1 MCIWGL
7 RRIVLCS
14 WVLVGVVSCGLDR
27 KNPFDPKAPE
37 AVQANSQVTGAV
49 LLEGGGLLT
58 SVTVT
63 AIGAKT
69 KNGASRRIDVSV
81 SEEGRFLIDAPSDV
95 YNIEAVAEGYR
106 KVSVPAVSL
115 SPGEV
120 YDVGTLNLSAAKSS
134 LTGSVSI
141 ASIARDE
148 VPAEGATVT
157 ITNDAGLQFTS
168 FVGPTGTYSF
178 SDVPAGSYHLRARQ
192 EDFTP
197 AYPRSMMTLVGDQ
210 RAEAPALTM
219 YPASAVLAARAKGIA
234 GARYTNDRNVDILLL
249 AFVEQLVEMRV
260 SLDASFTGVDW
271 QAFSATAPILLA
283 DADGEQTIFAQFRD
297 DQGLVTP
304 TYSTRIVLDRAAPLI
319 SSVQVGSA
327 NLTTEGFVTSNVL
340 PLVMAGFDGLSG
352 VSAYQL
358 ALDGTLDNEAILPA
372 ESTGAGFSLTLAQ
385 AFPQADGPVS
395 LLVKLY
401 DRAGNSSDA
410 GTVSLIKDTQ
420 APVAASPAIALVR
433 GGTTARGLSEELAFN
448 VTGGSNEVLYVAIAN
463 APGVSPSSARAVM
476 TTPFVHTLASGPD
489 SDPRQ
494 VCAMFFD
501 PAGNHTSESCLSLS
515 VDRTGSVS
523 GTIAAVENAASVSG
537 VSVTLSA
544 SGFTQSVTTPPNG
557 EFSFSSVPAGSY
569 LLSVQLAGYEDIL
582 EHDVTV
588 TAGSSAQRG
597 PYTLKVQRGELTG
610 SVTKTDGGAFSDA
623 PIIVSIEN
631 TQYSTTATPSGE
643 WVLTQLPAGTYKV
656 NVSSVGYFAA
666 TYGLIQVEANKSK
679 PLGARP
685 ISPQRGSF
693 SICWLSDTL
702 CTDAKEA
709 TREAFVNVLID
720 CGGVPANGYFLSEAT
735 TTPNDGDMIACP
747 GNDVVAAFP
756 LSPGD
761 GTKTLS
767 LWYRRSSDNTITQS
781 FTSSIL
787 LDTSAPVTTA
797 ASVLI
802 DDGSAFTN
810 HVLGYVDV
818 AISADD
824 GPSGSGLG
832 FMSVSEDAGSLVQ
845 PSPYFPL
852 PPRFVPYQATLH
864 NYELSA
870 SDGPKTVWV
879 QVCDQAF
886 NCTVGI
892 SVLDGAFLR
901 ADSITLDRTPPSLS
915 TGVSVAV
922 NGGASLTSSPFVDL
936 DITAGDAT
944 AVRFGATADLTSVS
958 YSALAGDTSISA
970 LLQGADGI
978 KTLYAQFRDAAGN
991 ESVAGSLSDAITL
1004 DTTPPTVSAFSIAA
1018 GAAFTTSR
1026 VSNALSLSASDA
1038 NGLANVVL
1046 SNNATFT
1053 GATSVAPF
1061 VATTW
1066 DLSTGE
1072 GEKTVFARVTDNAG
1086 NSSLVSDVIVL
1097 DTVAPTASLILAANA
1112 DNITSP
1118 TSVAVTLSTNEV
1130 VTSTLQYKLAAGSQ
1144 PDCSVATGYVAW
1156 QSATTVNVPNA
1167 EGVVTVYG
1175 CARDAAGNFAAMGT
1189 DSVRLDLAAPTV
1201 TVTINQGDAYA
1212 TEGLVVLTID
1222 ASDAATGSGVVD
1234 MRVSNDSGFTNA
1246 AFESIVSTKIWTLLA
1261 PTTDGSKT
1269 VYVQVRDAAG
1279 RTGSSS
1285 DTILLDTTPP
1295 APAVSINSGATYSN
1309 SVNVTARVT
1318 APADAV
1324 AMAFAVGDLDC
1335 ATATYTTVTWD
1346 LTSPNREDVAVVL
1359 PSVDG
1364 AHSVSVCLRD
1374 SAGLTALA
1382 SDAITLDLS
1391 EPAIAITVEG
1401 QAAYTTSGTV
1411 SVAMTSS
1418 VDATL
1423 MRVQAYTAFN
1433 SDPCSTDPSDYVA
1446 FVSPTNAVLPSQGS
1460 SGDRYVVVC
1469 VMDAAGNASEPAQAR
1484 IAYDHSA
1491 PAFAVLPSTNSVDVV
1506 GKIGPDCAL
1515 VAGVYSGTCSDSF
1528 TLTRYPVV
1536 SVSFNA
1542 SDAYLSTYAIM
1553 GSTGDCSL
1561 GSFAATSGS
1570 GLLQTVN
1577 YTLTAGEGA
1586 QAVKVCVRDSAGRVS
1601 SATSNTITVDSVAP
1615 SALSFD
1621 SATAGDRALT
1631 VAWSSQTDSAGGY
1644 FIRYVNNLGTTRIA
1658 SSSSSCIGTTCTITG
1673 LANCTPQSLQIA
1685 AVDAAG
1691 NHQYSTG
1698 TSVVPRVTSPSNL
1711 TAVGRHLGLGI
1722 NFATVTNATQYR
1734 VSYRRSTETIVQT
1747 STYDSGSMGAL
1758 PFYIE
1763 GLVQGATYLVS
1774 VESLDSNVPGCYSTP
1789 SASDTATIF
1798 GVTQIGYYQGIQ
1810 ESEGF
1815 GSRLAMQDSNFD
1827 GFSDLLI
1834 GRPALDR
1841 FATNIQPAT
1850 GGVMMVDAQ
1859 RQRQQSPYFVSTNS
1873 GNLRAGSGVAAV
1885 DDYDGDGVRDWF
1897 IGAPAQATITPY
1909 AYLVSGADGHLL
1921 RQFAG
1926 PSSSGFGTAVAGGSD
1941 FNGDGV
1947 NDLAVGA
1954 PSTRTVYL
1962 FNGRDFNLPAVT
1974 KTSALNGFGS
1984 VLVGGA
1990 FFSDCGSGSSCRPF
2004 ITSTPETGSFTII
2017 RNNGTDQ
2024 SLTFTGLASNGG
2036 GFGASIVAADLEGTS
2051 ETELVFG
2058 SPASDCSGALS
2069 TRGSV
2074 RVFRRRNAAGFALE
2088 EDTSHCFVNG
2098 APDLNGAAI
2107 AVMPDINGDNRPE
2120 LVVGSPGFDSG
2131 PLTNVGRVAVYS
2143 MFPGGVASAAR
2154 KPLYVVDGQQQGG
2167 EFGSAVAGGDFN
2179 NDGLGDFAASAPKAT
2194 GFGNVASAG
2203 AVLVYSGS
2211 ELGLRPAKSWLLPFE
2226 RKNFSTSGGAV
2237 PASLALTSGTDGTSF
2252 DGTQLIPAAAKAN
2265 LVITATDD
2273 EGRTRTTSSLKVLNI
2288 VPQGA
2293 LTNGSTMSVG
2303 FGAVTIPV
2311 GDWNLDGVN
2320 EFVVTEP
2327 TFSTAAGRAFVYD
2340 GRTKFVIYVI
2350 TPAIGANSK
2359 FGASAASLGDI
2370 DGDGSND
2377 FAIGAPGENCTPG
2390 PVADCGK
2397 VYIYKAVRF
2406 VGNPGAH
2413 GSTVL
2418 APTTVITPQSAGVA
2432 ESAPAV
2438 GLHFG
2443 QSLVALNRFD
2453 LNSLDKVTL
2462 AIGVPGFSTGAA
2474 NRGRVVLFALNSG
2487 AATAVGRAEGEAL
2500 AGAEFGAAMEGGDL
2514 DGDGL
2519 LELIVGAPFVS
2530 NGGLQGAGQLK
2541 IFRAANLAPGTPIP
2555 PLLNEMRGITENAT
2569 FGSSIVVVPDQ
2580 NGDGFD
2586 DLALGGWKFAEQG
2599 VSDTG
2604 IVWIVSGIDGD
2615 LLRTISAPVIGGQF
2629 GRALTNVGDI
2639 NRDGYPE
2646 LAVGAPGYDLS
2657 STDPDCGAMYV
2668 YSTRDWSQ
2676 VFFQTGKAASGA
2688 GTCSGFRYGFSISG
2702 NMEIG
2707 EGAGSTFKVDGA
2719 PDMLVSFLTAGGTQG
2734 GVMTVVTS
2742 SP

>member
-1 MCIWGL
+1 MWGL

-14 WVLVGVVSCGLDR
+14 WVLAGALGCGLER

-37 AVQANSQVTGAV
+37 AVQANSQVTGV
-49 LLEGGGLLT
+49 VSLEGGGLLT

-69 KNGASRRIDVSV
+69 KNGASRRLDVSV

-115 SPGEV
+115 LPGEV
-120 YDVGTLNLSAAKSS
+120 YDVGSLNLSAAKSS
-134 LTGSVSI
+134 LTGSVTI

-197 AYPRSMMTLVGDQ
+197 AYPRTMMSLVGDQ
-210 RAEAPALTM
+210 RTEAPALTM
-219 YPASAVLAARAKGIA
+219 YPASAVLAARAKGIT
-234 GARYTNDRNVDILLL
+234 GARYTNDRNVDVLLL

-271 QAFSATAPILLA
+271 QAFSATAPMLLA
-283 DADGEQTIFAQFRD
+283 DVDGEQTIFAQFRD

-327 NLTTEGFVTSNVL
+327 SLVTEGFVTSSVV

-372 ESTGAGFSLTLAQ
+372 ESTSAGFSLTLAQ

-401 DRAGNSSDA
+401 DRAGNASEVGA
-410 GTVSLIKDTQ
+410 VSLIKDTQ
-420 APVAASPAIALVR
+420 APIAASPAIALVR

-463 APGVSPSSARAVM
+463 APGVSPSSTRSVM

-501 PAGNHTSESCLSLS
+501 PAGNHTGESCLSLS

-544 SGFTQSVTTPPNG
+544 SGFTQSVMTPPDG
-557 EFSFSSVPAGSY
+557 AFSFSSVPAGSY
-569 LLSVQLAGYEDIL
+569 LLTVQLAGYEDIL

-588 TAGSSAQRG
+588 SAGSSAQRG

-610 SVTKTDGGAFSDA
+610 NASKTDGGAFSDA
-623 PIIVSIEN
+623 PIVVSIEN
-631 TQYSTTATPSGE
+631 TQYSTTTTPSGD

-693 SICWLSDTL
+693 SICWPSDTL

-709 TREAFVNVLID
+709 TRETSVNVLID

-787 LDTSAPVTTA
+787 LDTAAPVTTA
-797 ASVLI
+797 ASVVI
-802 DDGSAFTN
+802 DEGRAFTN

-832 FMSVSEDAGSLVQ
+832 FMSVSENVGTLVQ

-886 NCTVGI
+886 NCTVGS

-922 NGGASLTSSPFVDL
+922 NSGASLTSSPFVDL

-970 LLQGADGI
+970 LLQGADGT
-978 KTLYAQFRDAAGN
+978 KTMYAQFRDAAGN

-1004 DTTPPTVSAFSIAA
+1004 DTTPPTVSAFSIAG

-1038 NGLANVVL
+1038 NGLASVVL

-1097 DTVAPTASLILAANA
+1097 DTVAPTASLLLAANA

-1118 TSVAVTLSTNEV
+1118 TAVAVTLSTNEV

-1156 QSATTVNVPNA
+1156 QSSTTINVPNV

-1175 CARDAAGNFAAMGT
+1175 CARDAAGNHAAMT
-1189 DSVRLDLAAPTV
+1189 SDSVRLDLAAPSV
-1201 TVTINQGDAYA
+1201 TVSINQGASYA
-1212 TEGLVVLTID
+1212 TTGLVVLTID
-1222 ASDAATGSGVVD
+1222 ASDAAQGSGVSD
-1234 MRVSNDSGFTNA
+1234 MRVSNDSGFTGA
-1246 AFESIVSTKIWTLLA
+1246 VFEPLVNTKIWTLLA
-1261 PTTDGSKT
+1261 PTTDATKT

-1279 RTGSSS
+1279 RTASTS
-1285 DTILLDTTPP
+1285 DTIVLDTTPP
-1295 APAVSINSGATYSN
+1295 APSVSINTGAIYSN

-1324 AMAFAVGDLDC
+1324 EMATGVGDLDC
-1335 ATATYTTVTWD
+1335 DTATYAAVTWD
-1346 LTSPNREDVAVVL
+1346 LSSPNREDVAVTF
-1359 PSVDG
+1359 PAVDG
-1364 AHSVSVCLRD
+1364 AQTFSVCLRD

-1391 EPAIAITVEG
+1391 APAVAITLDND
-1401 QAAYTTSGTV
+1401 ALYTTSATV
-1411 SVAMTSS
+1411 SVAMTAS
-1418 VDATL
+1418 VDASL
-1423 MRVQAYTAFN
+1423 MRVQAFTTVS

-1446 FVSPTNAVLPSQGS
+1446 LVSPTTVGVPSLLGS
-1460 SGDRYVVVC
+1460 GQRYIVVC
-1469 VMDAAGNASEPAQAR
+1469 VMDAAGNASEPAQAQ
-1484 IAYDHSA
+1484 ITYDHLA
-1491 PAFAVLPSTNSVDVV
+1491 PTFATLPSTNTVDVV

-1515 VAGVYSGTCSDSF
+1515 LATGFSGTCSDSSSLARF
-1528 TLTRYPVV
+1528 ALV
-1536 SVSFNA
+1536 SVSFNV
-1542 SDAYLSTYAIM
+1542 SDDYLSSYAVLP
-1553 GSTGDCSL
+1553 SNGDCAL
-1561 GSFAATSGS
+1561 GSYASAGTSGV
-1570 GLLQTVN
+1570 LQTVS
-1577 YTLTAGEGA
+1577 YSLLGGEGA
-1586 QAVKVCVRDSAGRVS
+1586 QAVKVCVRDGAGRVTS
-1601 SATSNTITVDSVAP
+1601 SVSHNITLDTTAP
-1615 SALSFD
+1615 SLMAFD
-1621 SATAGDRALT
+1621 SASAGDRQLT
-1631 VAWSSQTDSAGGY
+1631 VAWSTQTDAAGGY
-1644 FIRYVNNLGTTRIA
+1644 FIRYVANSVATRIA
-1658 SSSSSCIGTTCTITG
+1658 SSSPLCSGSSCTIVG
-1673 LANCTPQSLQIA
+1673 LPNCTQQAVQIA
-1685 AVDAAG
+1685 AIDAAG
-1691 NHQYSTG
+1691 NFQYSTG
-1698 TSVVPRVTSPSNL
+1698 SMLTPRVTAPSNVA
-1711 TAVGRHLGLGI
+1711 AVGRHLGLGVS
-1722 NFATVTNATQYR
+1722 FDTVANATQYR
-1734 VSYRRSTETIVQT
+1734 ISYRRLTETITQT
-1747 STYDSGSMGAL
+1747 TTYDSGSMGAL
-1758 PFYIE
+1758 PFVIE
-1763 GLVQGATYLVS
+1763 GLVQGATYTVS
-1774 VESLDSNVPGCYSTP
+1774 AESLDDTVAGCYSVP
-1789 SASDTATIF
+1789 SANDTATIF
-1798 GVTQIGYYQGIQ
+1798 GVTPIGYYQGIQ
-1810 ESEGF
+1810 ENEGF
-1815 GSRLAMQDSNFD
+1815 GTRIAMQDSNFD

-1859 RQRQQSPYFVSTNS
+1859 RQRQQSPYFVSTTS
-1873 GNLRAGSGVAAV
+1873 GNLRAGSAVAAV
-1885 DDYDGDGVRDWF
+1885 DDYDGDGVRDWL
-1897 IGAPAQATITPY
+1897 IGAPAQTGVTPV
-1909 AYLVSGADGHLL
+1909 AYLVSGFDGHLL
-1921 RQFAG
+1921 RQFSG
-1926 PSSSGFGTAVAGGSD
+1926 PINSGFGSAVAGSAD
-1941 FNGDGV
+1941 YNGDGV

-1962 FNGRDFNLPAVT
+1962 YDGKNFNAAPAT
-1974 KTSALNGFGS
+1974 KTVAQNGFGS
-1984 VLVGGA
+1984 VLVGGL
-1990 FFSDCGSGSSCRPF
+1990 FFTDCGTGTSCRPF
-2004 ITSTPETGSFTII
+2004 LATAPEGGAFALI
-2017 RNNGTDQ
+2017 RNNGADQ
-2024 SLTFTGLASNGG
+2024 TVTFTGVGANGS
-2036 GFGASIVAADLEGTS
+2036 GFGASAVAVDLEGTTD
-2051 ETELVFG
+2051 TELLFG
-2058 SPASDCSGALS
+2058 SPLGDCSGALS

-2074 RVFRRRNAAGFALE
+2074 RVFRRLSVPGLNFA
-2088 EDTSHCFVNG
+2088 EDSAHCVSNST
-2098 APDLNGAAI
+2098 ADQTGAAL
-2107 AVMPDINGDNRPE
+2107 AVMPDISGDGRPE
-2120 LVVGSPGFDSG
+2120 IVVGSPGYDNGVS
-2131 PLTNVGRVAVYS
+2131 TNVGRVMIFN
-2143 MFPGGVASAAR
+2143 MFPGGVTAAAR
-2154 KPLYVVDGQQQGG
+2154 KTLYVLEGTQTGA

-2179 NDGLGDFAASAPKAT
+2179 NDGNGDFAASAPKAT

-2203 AVLVYSGS
+2203 AVFVYSGA
-2211 ELGLRPAKSWLLPFE
+2211 ELGVYPSKSWLLPFE
-2226 RKNFSTSGGAV
+2226 RKNFYTLGGAA
-2237 PASLALTSGTDGTSF
+2237 PAALVLSTNIDGTTF
-2252 DGTQLIPAAAKAN
+2252 DGTQLTPGGTKAN
-2265 LVITATDD
+2265 LVLTATDA
-2273 EGRTRTTSSLKVLNI
+2273 EGRTRTTSSVKVLNI
-2288 VPQGA
+2288 LSQGA
-2293 LTNGSTMSVG
+2293 VGTGTTQSSG
-2303 FGAVTIPV
+2303 FGTTTTPV
-2311 GDWNLDGVN
+2311 GDWNQDGVN
-2320 EFVVTEP
+2320 EFVVMEP
-2327 TFSTAAGRAFVYD
+2327 THSTNTGRGFVYD
-2340 GRTKFVIYVI
+2340 GRTKFVIYVLS
-2350 TPAIGANSK
+2350 PAGIGANAK
-2359 FGASAASLGDI
+2359 FGQSIAPLGDI

-2377 FAIGAPGENCTPG
+2377 FAVGAPGDACGAT
-2390 PVADCGK
+2390 ADCGR
-2397 VYIYKAVRF
+2397 VFIYKAQRYSVLPT
-2406 VGNPGAH
+2406 VHSSA
-2413 GSTVL
+2413 VL
-2418 APTTVITPQSAGVA
+2418 APTVSIIPQTGGPADSPA
-2432 ESAPAV
+2432 AV

-2443 QSLVALNRFD
+2443 QTLVALNRFD
-2453 LNSLDKVTL
+2453 LTNLDKLTL
-2462 AIGVPGFSTGAA
+2462 AIGAPGYSVGNP
-2474 NRGRVVLFALNSG
+2474 NRGRVLLFTLTN
-2487 AATAVGRAEGEAL
+2487 AAAAPVGRAEGENL
-2500 AGAEFGAAMEGGDL
+2500 NNAEFGSALEGVDL

-2519 LELIVGAPFVS
+2519 LELIVGSPSVS
-2530 NGGLQGAGQLK
+2530 NGGLQGAGQIK
-2541 IFRAANLAPGTPIP
+2541 VFRAAALTSLTPVP

-2569 FGSSIVVVPDQ
+2569 FGSAIVVVPDQ
-2580 NGDGFD
+2580 NNDGFD

-2599 VSDTG
+2599 VSNTG
-2604 IVWIVSGIDGD
+2604 IVWIISGIDGD
-2615 LLRTISAPVIGGQF
+2615 LLRTISAPVIGGEF
-2629 GRALTNVGDI
+2629 GRAMANVGDI

-2657 STDPDCGAMYV
+2657 SSDADCGAVYV
-2668 YSTRDWSQ
+2668 YSTRNWSQ

-2688 GTCSGFRYGFSISG
+2688 LSCTGYRYGGSLSG
-2702 NMEIG
+2702 NMELG
-2707 EGAGSTFKVDGA
+2707 EGSGTTFKADGA
-2719 PDMLVSFLTAGGTQG
+2719 PDLLVGFLSSGGSQG
-2734 GVMTVVTS
+2734 GVLPVLTS